1 MSNLEI
7 ACNDVQQTIFL
18 FIDHELPSEE
28 QYPIFEFH
36 FQQCPPCHELLEH
49 ERAALILMQ
58 NLLRGTCNESAPQ
71 DLHDRIQE
79 TINSL
84 ADSSFT
90 HATSVEFFSQTTIT
104 EFTFDGTTSFSVT
117 QEFTQE
123 IRHEFPNE

>member
-28 QYPIFEFH
+28 HYPIFEIH

-49 ERAALILMQ
+49 ERAALIMMQ

-71 DLHDRIQE
+71 ELHDRIRA
-79 TINSL
+79 TIDGLGNTT
-84 ADSSFT
+84 A
-90 HATSVEFFSQTTIT
+90 VEFFSQTTYT
-104 EFTFDGTTSFSVT
+104 EITFDGTTSISVT